1 MEQAPARAN
10 SEPARGPQLL
20 TLSARTPAALVQAAS
35 RLGAHL
41 AAAPYCNLA
50 DVAWTLASGRK
61 AFAHRLAWVAG
72 DAADATT
79 QLRGDELA
87 WTAARSRPARD
98 IDVVF
103 MFPGQGAVYPDMGRG
118 LYASEPVFR
127 QAIDDCRV
135 EEHTSELQ

>member
-41 AAAPYCNLA
+41 AAAPDCNLA

-61 AFAHRLAWVAG
+61 AFAHRLALVAG
-72 DAADATT
+72 DAADAAT

-87 WTAARSRPARD
+87 STAARSRPARD
-98 IDVVF
+98 SDVVF
-103 MFPGQGAVYPDMGRG
+103 MLDRKSTR
-118 LYASEPVFR
+118 LNSS
-127 QAIDDCRV
+127 
-135 EEHTSELQ
+135 H